1 MVIFAVA
8 LSGCATAVGQGD
20 TALHAGRPVEAAR
33 YFEEALAAEPDR
45 LDARIGLGIAHFR
58 MGAWSAA
65 RASLE
70 DALATAPRRAETRLY
85 LGLVH
90 LMEGDVA
97 AGRAQLT
104 ALRGLPIHF
113 RIAAQLDRVLPL
125 LIAGLDPTL
134 RDVVVAQLDDA
145 YEWMTELERART
157 SRGPFTGDHS
167 YPPALY
173 RPYWGA
179 PPSP

>member
-1 MVIFAVA
+1 MIVAVA

-20 TALHAGRPVEAAR
+20 TALHGGRPAEAAR

-45 LDARIGLGIAHFR
+45 LDARTGLGIARFR
-58 MGAWSAA
+58 LGAWSAA
-65 RASLE
+65 RAALQ
-70 DALATAPRRAETRLY
+70 DVLATAPRRADARLY

-90 LMEGDVA
+90 LMEADVA

-125 LIAGLDPTL
+125 LVAGLDPTL
-134 RDVVVAQLDDA
+134 RDVVVAQLDDT
-145 YEWMTELERART
+145 YEWMTEVERARA
-157 SRGPFTGDHS
+157 SRAAFEPTWIWDHT
-167 YPPALY
+167 YPPALDG
-173 RPYWGA
+173 P
-179 PPSP
+179 